1 MHSARTH
8 SGDLSHDSS
17 ATGAHR
23 TGVGSTSTV
32 TTTRTELPA
41 SRAERNGK
49 RFYNGLSASSAGLE
63 LGLSVMIALLFG
75 WWLDSKLGTGPW
87 LMLAWLPIGL
97 AAGFRGVLR
106 EVRRADRAA
115 QEEAEASRGQP

>member
-8 SGDLSHDSS
+8 SGDLSHES
-17 ATGAHR
+17 AGTDAHR
-23 TGVGSTSTV
+23 SDVTV
-32 TTTRTELPA
+32 PPLERAIPV
-41 SRAERNGK
+41 SSAERNGK

-75 WWLDSKLGTGPW
+75 WWLDGKLGTTPW

-115 QEEAEASRGQP
+115 QEEGASRGQP

>member
-17 ATGAHR
+17 GAGAHR
-23 TGVGSTSTV
+23 TSVTV
-32 TTTRTELPA
+32 PTPTTLERALPA

-63 LGLSVMIALLFG
+63 LGLSVMIALLVG
-75 WWLDSKLGTGPW
+75 WWLDGKLGTEPW

-106 EVRRADRAA
+106 AVRRADRAA
-115 QEEAEASRGQP
+115 AEEEEASRGQP